1 MVLFVIV
8 FIDPWLF
15 PLYSGFSGSIEDEI
29 TIAIAAALFGTAV
42 WWGIGWAI
50 GEAISI
56 FRGKMKLFNQS
67 ALPPAA
73 NVMTAAGAPVGPPFG
88 AQIAG
93 LYRYSRAWCLR
104 WMASLPP
111 ERFWKLGQEAT
122 GVGGTAFIYRTR
134 WAGIIEAERRR
145 CVRECT

>member
-88 AQIAG
+88 AADRRPLPLQSRMVPEMDGIFAARALLEARSG
-93 LYRYSRAWCLR
+93 GYWGGGYGFHLPNSVGRDHRSRAKAL
-104 WMASLPP
+104 
-111 ERFWKLGQEAT
+111 
-122 GVGGTAFIYRTR
+122 
-134 WAGIIEAERRR
+134 
-145 CVRECT
+145 CT